1 MDTQTIEL
9 LGRNRL
15 MDELLLAGLEVA
27 LPARDRGVDLIAYVD
42 LESKVSSFIALP
54 IQMKAAST
62 QAFSIDHK
70 YSKISN
76 LVLAYAWG
84 LQSPPHAKT
93 YALTY
98 HEALDVAERMAWTK
112 TKAWAKGIYST
123 SAPSKKLCQLLQP
136 YRMLSDAWWQKITGI
151 RKRVSSTHSV
161 LPFT

>member
-1 MDTQTIEL
+1 MDTQTTEL

-42 LESKVSSFIALP
+42 LESKISKFVATP

-62 QAFSIDHK
+62 RSFAIDRK

-76 LVLAYAWG
+76 LVIVYVWG
-84 LQSPPHAKT
+84 LQAPQHAET

-98 HEALDVAERMAWTK
+98 REALAIAKTMGWTITDSWTINGK
-112 TKAWAKGIYST
+112 YST
-123 SAPSKKLCQLLQP
+123 SRPSLKLCKLLLP
-136 YRMLSDAWWQKITGI
+136 YRMSSVKWWEKITSNI
-151 RKRVSSTHSV
+151 KDQIT
-161 LPFT
+161 

>member
-42 LESKVSSFIALP
+42 LESKTSSFVATP

-62 QAFSIDHK
+62 RSFSIDRK

-76 LVLAYAWG
+76 LVIAYVWG
-84 LQSPPHAKT
+84 LQAPQHAET

-98 HEALDVAERMAWTK
+98 REALAVAETMGWT
-112 TKAWAKGIYST
+112 TKDSWKQGRYST
-123 SAPSKKLCQLLQP
+123 SLPSKKLCKLLQP
-136 YRMLSDAWWQKITGI
+136 YRMSSYAWWQKITGNI
-151 RKRVSSTHSV
+151 
-161 LPFT
+161 